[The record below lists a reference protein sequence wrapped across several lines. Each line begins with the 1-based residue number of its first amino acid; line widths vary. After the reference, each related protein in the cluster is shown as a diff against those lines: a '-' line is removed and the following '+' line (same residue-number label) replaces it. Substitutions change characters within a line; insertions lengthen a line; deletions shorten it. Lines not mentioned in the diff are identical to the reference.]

1 MNLIRCLMY
10 FSTSCCLTIFHV
22 SSCSFSLQRDV
33 SNRGSS
39 QQNNTAKNAGKRPRT
54 RSSMGGER
62 QQPTEQHQ
70 QSIDLA
76 DNDETMHEASKGR
89 RSSLRLKSK
98 RDKEEKVDRQ
108 AVHKRKKEQKS
119 TRVKRR
125 RSSSIKREPPSKKMK
140 TAMEASVVSMR
151 QIARVAKARIVTKIA
166 GENQYLVHPDF
177 RLQRESFNGKNYT
190 SGIPTHDHDDVGN
203 VLKNVPYASDLFQH
217 LFAAE
222 VSCFVVN
229 LNRFGY
235 CHLMNAVHSPTS

>member
-1 MNLIRCLMY
+1 MY